1 MMDHVYL
8 VCYDISD
15 PNRWRKIYRTM
26 KGYGAWLQLSVFQC
40 RLNRQNLLRMTDT
53 LTNLM
58 NTKEDHLMIIDIGP
72 ADSITIRVDSFG
84 RPFKPI
90 ERRAVIV

>member
-1 MMDHVYL
+1 MDHVYF

-15 PNRWRKIYRTM
+15 PRRWRKIFKTM
-26 KGYGAWLQLSVFQC
+26 KGYGVWLQLSVFQC

-58 NTKEDHLMIIDIGP
+58 NASEDHIMIIDVGP
-72 ADSITIRVDSFG
+72 AESITIRVESYG
-84 RPFKPI
+84 QPFRPI
-90 ERRAVIV
+90 ERQAIIV